1 MTIKKR
7 EIIEKINKLSK
18 DFEILRKGVC
28 TTESDYEYLEEHLD
42 KAFACIPNRSEFPSQ
57 MIMEE
62 LNRQIIIKAAE
73 KFYGSF
79 SEGKDE
85 TN

>member
-1 MTIKKR
+1 MTTKR
-7 EIIEKINKLSK
+7 QKIIEKINKLSK

-42 KAFACIPNRSEFPSQ
+42 KAFACIQNRSEFPSQ

-62 LNRQIIIKAAE
+62 LNRQINIKAAE
-73 KFYGSF
+73 KFYGSS